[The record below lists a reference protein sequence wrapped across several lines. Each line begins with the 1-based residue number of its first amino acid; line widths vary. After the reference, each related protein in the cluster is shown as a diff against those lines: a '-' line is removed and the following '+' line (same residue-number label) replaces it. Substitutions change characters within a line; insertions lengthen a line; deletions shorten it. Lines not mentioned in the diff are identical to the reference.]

1 MFNEFD
7 ISDSGESAGR
17 LRAEQSAVVKVS
29 SSRREAVMTLL
40 N

>member
-7 ISDSGESAGR
+7 ISDPGESAGR
-17 LRAEQSAVVKVS
+17 LRAEQRALVKVG
-29 SSRREAVMTLL
+29 SSRTETAMTRL

>member
-7 ISDSGESAGR
+7 ISDPGESAGC
-17 LRAEQSAVVKVS
+17 LRAGQRALFKVGS
-29 SSRREAVMTLL
+29 SQKETVMTLW

>member
-7 ISDSGESAGR
+7 ISDPGESAGC
-17 LRAEQSAVVKVS
+17 LRAEQRALVKVG
-29 SSRREAVMTLL
+29 SSRTETAMTRL